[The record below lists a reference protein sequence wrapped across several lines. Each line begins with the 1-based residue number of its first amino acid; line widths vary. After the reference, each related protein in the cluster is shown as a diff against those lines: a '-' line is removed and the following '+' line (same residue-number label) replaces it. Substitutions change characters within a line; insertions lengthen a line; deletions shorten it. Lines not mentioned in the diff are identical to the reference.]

1 MRAEQ
6 QLAVG
11 GEEGGEE
18 HGLGVEAELL
28 EGGARS
34 EQRPRGVGRQAA
46 ALLGWGF
53 RGRGKGREW
62 GRVGEGEGEGSE
74 WEYEWGWG
82 WGQGQG
88 QG

>member
-18 HGLGVEAELL
+18 HGLGVEAQLL

-34 EQRPRGVGRQAA
+34 EQRPRGVR
-46 ALLGWGF
+46 
-53 RGRGKGREW
+53 R
-62 GRVGEGEGEGSE
+62 
-74 WEYEWGWG
+74 
-82 WGQGQG
+82 
-88 QG
+88 

>member
-11 GEEGGEE
+11 GEEGGEK

-46 ALLGWGF
+46 ALLGLGVRVGG
-53 RGRGKGREW
+53 RGRSGVGSGGGGGGGFGKG
-62 GRVGEGEGEGSE
+62 V
-74 WEYEWGWG
+74 
-82 WGQGQG
+82 
-88 QG
+88 

>member
-18 HGLGVEAELL
+18 QGFGVEAELL

-34 EQRPRGVGRQAA
+34 EQRPRGVRRQAA
-46 ALLGWGF
+46 ALLGLGVGV
-53 RGRGKGREW
+53 RGGSG
-62 GRVGEGEGEGSE
+62 VG
-74 WEYEWGWG
+74 
-82 WGQGQG
+82 
-88 QG
+88 

>member
-18 HGLGVEAELL
+18 HGLGVEAQLL

-34 EQRPRGVGRQAA
+34 EQRPRGVRRQAA
-46 ALLGWGF
+46 ALLG
-53 RGRGKGREW
+53 
-62 GRVGEGEGEGSE
+62 
-74 WEYEWGWG
+74 
-82 WGQGQG
+82 
-88 QG
+88 

>member
-18 HGLGVEAELL
+18 HGLGVEAQLL

-46 ALLGWGF
+46 ALLGLGVGVGV
-53 RGRGKGREW
+53 RGGSG
-62 GRVGEGEGEGSE
+62 VG
-74 WEYEWGWG
+74 
-82 WGQGQG
+82 
-88 QG
+88 